1 MELVPILR
9 VKHRKFLRAKE
20 QRALFEQLNK
30 TPSLLHREFGSNSKS
45 KARIELIVLDDKT
58 ELLFVENQPWLI
70 RGPELLLPALQA
82 LLKQFVSL
90 PEVVVDMGAV
100 PHIANGAD
108 VMAPGIVEMEPTLVK
123 GDLVVIIDKKNRTPL
138 AVGQMQIDAGE
149 VQREG
154 KGRTIKTLH
163 YVGDSLWKLMKSL
176 SE

>member
-1 MELVPILR
+1 MGLVPILR

-20 QRALFEQLNK
+20 QRTLFEQLRI
-30 TPSLLHREFGSNSKS
+30 TPHLLHREFRLATKN

-70 RGPELLLPALQA
+70 RRPELLFPALQA
-82 LLKQFVSL
+82 LLKQFVTL
-90 PEVVVDMGAV
+90 PEVVIDMGAV

-123 GDLVVIIDKKNRTPL
+123 EDLVVIIDKKNRTPL
-138 AVGQMQIDAGE
+138 AVGQMQKDAID
-149 VQREG
+149 VQQNS

-163 YVGDSLWKLMKSL
+163 YVGDSLWKLMKTL

>member
-1 MELVPILR
+1 MPILR

-20 QRALFEQLNK
+20 QRTLFEQLKK
-30 TPSLLHREFGSNSKS
+30 TPNLIHIEFRSTTRSKVG
-45 KARIELIVLDDKT
+45 IELIVLDDKT

-70 RGPELLLPALQA
+70 RGPEFLFPALQA
-82 LLKQFVSL
+82 LLKQVVTL

-108 VMAPGIVEMEPTLVK
+108 VMGPGIVEMEPSLVK
-123 GDLVVIIDKKNRTPL
+123 EDLVVIIDKKNRTPL
-138 AVGQMQIDAGE
+138 AVGQMQKDAIE
-149 VQREG
+149 VQREA
-154 KGRTIKTLH
+154 KGRTIRTLH